1 MKNNLLNKLL
11 SLTLLIMGGA
21 FLNPAWAE
29 TVTYKLTITASD
41 FNTTSYAANNNE
53 KTSDAVC
60 TTDNTKKF
68 SVKWTSYQV
77 MKSSTNMQWQ
87 KSKGYIYNSTDLGT
101 ITSVTVTSS
110 AGTFTTYYGTSA
122 QPSSGDPN
130 TGKGFFKTS
139 VGSAIGT
146 TSKVEVVF
154 QIEETTCAT
163 PTFSPAEGVYG
174 STQSVTISTDTED
187 ASIYYTI
194 NGNTPTSSSTLYEG
208 AISVSSTTTIKAIA
222 VKDGMDDSDV
232 ATATFTIAEPCAT
245 PTFSVA
251 EGTYTSNQNV
261 SLSCATDGATI
272 YYTTNGDTPTSS
284 STAYSSAITVSKT
297 TTIKAIAVKDGM
309 ADSDVATATYT
320 INKPINDET
329 FTFSEFGYANGAT
342 VSSVEGEACTLT
354 FAKASGSYD
363 PKYYDT
369 GTGVRMYDKNTLTI
383 SSGTKTIQSIEFTF
397 DGDYTTLALVSNQP
411 GSLSNASSSKRTWTG
426 SASSV
431 HFTTTTT
438 NRIQVIKVTY
448 DNRAESDLTK
458 IGDITLDFNGDNT
471 DADLTDY
478 FTSTSTGAYTY
489 TVADETVIENDDK
502 LISALKVGTTTV
514 TVSQA
519 ADATYKAGEITI
531 NVTVNDTRTDCVK
544 ELDLASAKAI
554 LKGDIGDLSANAT
567 KDASFTGTINYT
579 YASANEEI
587 FYIDDTEY
595 LGAGI
600 GATTVTVTATP
611 TGGNAANYKPVS
623 AVVDVTVNGTNSI
636 SLDLTSK
643 SQKYTAG
650 AFTLNATVPTE
661 NYNGTVTAESS
672 NTAVATVSV
681 KGTTVTVTP
690 EAIGSANITVTAG
703 TDTYYLT
710 TASESCSVTITAP
723 EGGEDAATGIKTTF
737 DDKDLNYSGTGMD
750 WETSKK
756 ASAFETSG
764 SARGVQFGAAIGE
777 FTLTSS
783 ADNVTKVSIVLST
796 NESGNTVG
804 VSVGGNNFSTT
815 YGGIDAT
822 ETLTLTNG
830 MSKQTVDFTGTGSG
844 TIIISINDTKKTVW
858 VRSITIESTISKTL
872 NSSGYAT
879 FCSEYPLDFSDH
891 ATADYSAWEITN
903 ISESAGVY
911 TITFNQL
918 TGAIKGG
925 QGILLKGTPNATVT
939 LTSANSS
946 TKLNDNKL
954 VGTLAPTYVEAGEYY
969 GLSGQ
974 NFVPVAASTV
984 PAGKA
989 LLPASALGGG
999 SVKAFNFVFEDNATG
1014 IRTVETVSPE
1024 EAAQI
1029 FDLSGRRLNKMQKGI
1044 NIVNG
1049 KKVLY

>member
-1 MKNNLLNKLL
+1 
-11 SLTLLIMGGA
+11 
-21 FLNPAWAE
+21 
-29 TVTYKLTITASD
+29 
-41 FNTTSYAANNNE
+41 
-53 KTSDAVC
+53 
-60 TTDNTKKF
+60 
-68 SVKWTSYQV
+68 
-77 MKSSTNMQWQ
+77 MQWQ
-87 KSKGYIYNSTDLGT
+87 KSNGYIYNSTDLGT

-122 QPSSGDPN
+122 QPSSETTSG

-139 VGSAIGT
+139 VGSATGT

-194 NGNTPTSSSTLYEG
+194 NGDTPTSSSTPYEG

-222 VKDGMDDSDV
+222 VKDGMDNSDV

-284 STAYSSAITVSKT
+284 SNAYSSAITVSKT

-354 FAKASGSYD
+354 FAKASGSND
-363 PKYYDT
+363 PKYYNT

-458 IGDITLDFNGDNT
+458 TGDVTLNFNGGNT
-471 DADLTDY
+471 EAYLTDY
-478 FTSTSTGAYTY
+478 FTSSSTGAYTY
-489 TVADETVIENDDK
+489 TVEDETIIENADE
-502 LISALKVGTTTV
+502 LISALKVGKTTV

-531 NVTVNDTRTDCVK
+531 NVTVIDTRTACVTS
-544 ELDLASAKAI
+544 LDLASAKTIA
-554 LKGDIGDLSANAT
+554 LDNTGDLSATAT
-567 KDASFTGTINYT
+567 VDGAFTGTINYT
-579 YASANEEI
+579 YASADEEI
-587 FYIDDTEY
+587 FYIDGTEY
-595 LGAGI
+595 LGAGV
-600 GATTVTVTATP
+600 GTTTVTVTATP
-611 TGGNAANYKPVS
+611 TGGNAASYKPVS

-681 KGTTVTVTP
+681 EGTTVTVTP

-723 EGGEDAATGIKTTF
+723 EGGEDAATAITTAF
-737 DDKDLNYSGTGMD
+737 TDKNLNNGGSGMNWT
-750 WETSKK
+750 
-756 ASAFETSG
+756 ASISANSFES
-764 SARGVQFGAAIGE
+764 SSPARGVQFGAAIGE

-796 NESGNTVG
+796 NDSGNTVG

-822 ETLTLTNG
+822 ETLTLTKD
-830 MSKQTVDFTGTGSG
+830 MSKQTVDFIGTGSG
-844 TIIISINDTKKTVW
+844 TIIITINDKNKSVY
-858 VRSITIESTISKTL
+858 VKSITVTSAITKPL
-872 NSSGYAT
+872 NSFGYAT
-879 FCSEYPLDFSDH
+879 FCSEYPLDFTGY
-891 ATADYSAWEITN
+891 ATADYSAWEITD

-918 TGAIKGG
+918 MGTIKGG
-925 QGILLKGTPNATVT
+925 QGILLKGEAGATVT
-939 LTSANSS
+939 IPSTSSKNVLSS
-946 TKLNDNKL
+946 NLLK
-954 VGTLAPTYVEAGEYY
+954 GTLAPTYVTAGEYY

-974 NFVPVAASTV
+974 NFVRVAASTV
-984 PAGKA
+984 DAGKA

-1014 IRTVETVSPE
+1014 IRTIETVSPE